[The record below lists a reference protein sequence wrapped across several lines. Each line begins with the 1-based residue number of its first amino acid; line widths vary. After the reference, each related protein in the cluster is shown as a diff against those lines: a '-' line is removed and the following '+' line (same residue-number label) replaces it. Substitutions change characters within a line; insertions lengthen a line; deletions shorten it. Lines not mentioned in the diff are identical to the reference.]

1 MRLIKPKVELINQE
15 PGVEGL
21 FKHMELCART
31 CYKSEDKITE
41 DSAKKFINNVII
53 ARGHTAMLE
62 HGTVYLRYDF
72 KANDDS
78 NTVAYRLWSKYNEN
92 QYSEAVQAQPVP
104 RIPDGFVAITTNYR
118 VLLQNGW
125 LEDLQYLCEP
135 TEYHVKRVT
144 VRFICD
150 MGVAREFCR
159 HRLFSFAQESTRY
172 CNYSKA
178 KFGKELNCII
188 PCWYKN
194 MFEGNSY
201 NIELCHTYDLT
212 ISEGLSRTEAAWIQ
226 AMCEAESTYFGLLT
240 EGEPAQQARNVLPL
254 ALKTELIMTGTVEQ
268 WIEFLKLRCA
278 MMLIRRQENLQLNYE
293 IDYCWMQKGIYKYR
307 TDTRRYKRELHKEEA
322 KLLDY
327 KMHLVIRFVLFLKYL
342 ITFRMQD
349 ALDKELSKEE
359 EALLRKH
366 LANFLRREPYVRPYP
381 KISRNAPC
389 PCGSGKKYKHCC
401 GR

>member
-62 HGTVYLRYDF
+62 HGTVYLR
-72 KANDDS
+72 
-78 NTVAYRLWSKYNEN
+78 
-92 QYSEAVQAQPVP
+92 
-104 RIPDGFVAITTNYR
+104 IPDVSSDGQWVYPAKGKYLGNKYSVTKSRLEGIAQNPYSVFYVTTNYR
-118 VLLQNGW
+118 VLVENNW
-125 LEDLQYLCEP
+125 LDDLQYICEP

-144 VRFICD
+144 VKFICD
-150 MGVAREFCR
+150 RGVSHEYVR
-159 HRLFSFAQESTRY
+159 HRVFSFAQESTRY
-172 CNYSKA
+172 CNYSKDR
-178 KFGKELNCII
+178 FGKELNCII

-278 MMLIRRQENLQLNYE
+278 NDAHPQARELAIELRDRLLLDDYIDIDAEGNLQVSN
-293 IDYCWMQKGIYKYR
+293 
-307 TDTRRYKRELHKEEA
+307 RY
-322 KLLDY
+322 
-327 KMHLVIRFVLFLKYL
+327 
-342 ITFRMQD
+342 
-349 ALDKELSKEE
+349 
-359 EALLRKH
+359 
-366 LANFLRREPYVRPYP
+366 
-381 KISRNAPC
+381 
-389 PCGSGKKYKHCC
+389 
-401 GR
+401 